1 MKYMSE
7 YEIIKLL
14 DNLDREYVAAAKSAT
29 DHNRKSFATKA
40 HFVINRIKKEFKE
53 KFKENSL

>member
-1 MKYMSE
+1 MSE

-14 DNLDREYVAAAKSAT
+14 DSLDREYVAIAKSAE
-29 DHNRKSFATKA
+29 DHNRKSFATRA
-40 HFVINRIKKEFKE
+40 HFTINRIKKEFKE